1 MIKLPI
7 INSILNGDLRP
18 ELISTALPTDD
29 LFHAHKALEGI
40 IPSSMRLKIELAL
53 INAVGQLVPVE
64 DEYKRFISRIAA
76 APQVLALL
84 NTQSDEATI
93 LSPGMFINDIF
104 DQPPTNTLQ
113 LMLYQQIVELEC
125 GRTLWAF
132 DELHQA
138 FRNNNHTLAELSNT
152 LNRIQHHCDQ
162 AKRDLLEHP
171 HVKQLV
177 QQALMHLH
185 ISLMLNYN
193 CLYDSESRF
202 TKTDFEY
209 MVSKQFDRLPTE
221 DEYKRFEDLVP
232 TQPQTQPQPT
242 ATESKAPTTS
252 SSPYE
257 FEAFVQMIKPYDFMD
272 IPMIARLKNKKNAK
286 KLMAPVLKT
295 KNLGYIF
302 AMLQYLEFQK
312 YICTI
317 QEGYT
322 TKEYFTFLGQIFD
335 KEFGSI
341 KNYHFGNPQR
351 NNSAKKYIGKCEE
364 EYLKF
369 FPSH

>member
-40 IPSSMRLKIELAL
+40 TPSSMRLKIELAL

-64 DEYKRFISRIAA
+64 DEYNRFISRIAA

-84 NTQSDEATI
+84 NTQPDEATI

-113 LMLYQQIVELEC
+113 LMFYQQIVELEC

-138 FRNNNHTLAELSNT
+138 FCNNNHTLAELSNT
-152 LNRIQHHCDQ
+152 LYRIRHHCAQ

-232 TQPQTQPQPT
+232 TQPQTQPQPQPT
-242 ATESKAPTTS
+242 ATESSTPAESVNTDKVSNFLKAV
-252 SSPYE
+252 E
-257 FEAFVQMIKPYDFMD
+257 KFNFMQMDK
-272 IPMIARLKNKKNAK
+272 IAALKSDEK
-286 KLMAPVLKT
+286 VLALLAIALE
-295 KNLGYIF
+295 NVGHAC
-302 AMLQYLEFQK
+302 AMLEYLGFYNHIQK
-312 YICTI
+312 QTVRN
-317 QEGYT
+317 YT
-322 TKEYFTFLGQIFD
+322 RGEYDKEMSKIFD
-335 KEFGSI
+335 LHGSSF
-341 KNYHFGNPQR
+341 KNYRVISAVQKNHSSQYEEKCPIEYQNIL
-351 NNSAKKYIGKCEE
+351 NS
-364 EYLKF
+364 
-369 FPSH
+369 